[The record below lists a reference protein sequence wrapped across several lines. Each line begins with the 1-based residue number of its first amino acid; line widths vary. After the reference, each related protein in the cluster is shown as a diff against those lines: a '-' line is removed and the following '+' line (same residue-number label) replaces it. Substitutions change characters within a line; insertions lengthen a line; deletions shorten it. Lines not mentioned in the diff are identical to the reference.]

1 MQAWACSKLTT
12 KVRIP
17 AMRIYVCVKHVPD
30 TAANIK
36 ITNDTGYDSQVKFV
50 TNPYDEY
57 GVEEAISLVQKAGE
71 GEVVAVCVGSSAAV
85 NTLRS
90 VMAMGVHRSILVK
103 TDEQFPA
110 NDLVAKAL
118 AEVIKQEGP
127 GELVFTGKQS
137 VDSEGMQIPYFLGAG
152 LNLPVATG
160 VVTFSLENGTAVV
173 QRELEGGARETLSV
187 KTPCVLG
194 ATKGLNEPRF
204 PKLPDILKAKK
215 KEIKEIDLLSLG
227 IAKSETYRLKHLDP
241 VKERSAAKIL
251 EGSTE
256 EIVASLVKILRE
268 EEKVI

>member
-227 IAKSETYRLKHLDP
+227 IAESETYRLKHLDP